1 MIFDKILRFLR
12 KQPESREIAKSRLKL
27 VIIQDRTG
35 VDPEII
41 EVLKE
46 EMLKLLSKYFEI
58 NTDGVEVDLHRE
70 EESVAL
76 VANIPILSMKARK
89 IKVEEAVQAES

>member
-1 MIFDKILRFLR
+1 LIFDKILRFLR

>member
-1 MIFDKILRFLR
+1 MILDRILKFLR
-12 KQPESREIAKSRLKL
+12 KQPESRQIAKSRLKL

-41 EVLKE
+41 DVLKE

-58 NTDGVEVDLHRE
+58 NTEGVEVDLHRE
-70 EESVAL
+70 DESVAL
-76 VANIPILSMKARK
+76 VANIPILSMKTRK
-89 IKVEEAVQAES
+89 IQPEEPVQAES

>member
-1 MIFDKILRFLR
+1 MLDKILRFLR
-12 KQPESREIAKSRLKL
+12 KEPGSRQIAKSRLKL

-41 EVLKE
+41 DVLKE

-58 NTDGVEVDLHRE
+58 NVEGVEVDLHRE
-70 EESVAL
+70 DESIAL
-76 VANIPILSMKARK
+76 VANIPILSMKTRR
-89 IKVEEAVQAES
+89 IQPEEPLQAES